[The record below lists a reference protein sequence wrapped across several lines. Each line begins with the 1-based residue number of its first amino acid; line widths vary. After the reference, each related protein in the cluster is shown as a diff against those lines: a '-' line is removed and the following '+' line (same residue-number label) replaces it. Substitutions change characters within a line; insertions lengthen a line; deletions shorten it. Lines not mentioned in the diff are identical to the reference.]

1 MHPTRSL
8 LLLWLALAGVG
19 LPPLAAAEPEYR
31 QMGPDIFDRHASGEE
46 LIAAALARAQ
56 PEGRRVLLFFGANW
70 CPWCRRLHGVFTTAP
85 AVTARLERSF
95 DLVYVDAN
103 MRHDRNRNAAV
114 IARYGHPLRHGL
126 PVLVLLAPDGTMLTT
141 QETASLAAVTDEE
154 VAARVAAFLDA
165 WKPAPPARP

>member
-1 MHPTRSL
+1 VRPSL
-8 LLLWLALAGVG
+8 PSFLLGLALAGAA
-19 LPPLAAAEPEYR
+19 LPPLAATEPEYR

-70 CPWCRRLHGVFTTAP
+70 CPWCRRLQSVFATAP

-95 DLVYVDAN
+95 ILVHVDAN
-103 MRHDRNRNAAV
+103 LRHDRNRNAAV

-126 PVLVLLAPDGTMLTT
+126 PVFVVLAADGTLLTT
-141 QETASLAAVTDEE
+141 QETASLAAPTDEE
-154 VAARVAAFLDA
+154 VAARVADFLDA
-165 WKPAPPARP
+165 WAPASPARP